1 MKGLVTVNQ
10 WECGRSGELGS
21 VMEWYGR
28 EIKSLL
34 SLWTH
39 RFCWTSRML
48 VGNRVSRHL
57 GR

>member
-1 MKGLVTVNQ
+1 MGGE
-10 WECGRSGELGS
+10 WEQGRGGELGS